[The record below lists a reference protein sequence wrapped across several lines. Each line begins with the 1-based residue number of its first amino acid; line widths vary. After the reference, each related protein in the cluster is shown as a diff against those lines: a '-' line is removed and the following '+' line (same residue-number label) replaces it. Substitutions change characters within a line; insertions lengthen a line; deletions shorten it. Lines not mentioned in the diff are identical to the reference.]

1 MARILHAMNS
11 TDRKKSYLAILDL
24 DNTLLRGDSDYLWGC
39 FLVEK
44 NMVDADLHQAENDR
58 FYEEYEAG
66 VMDIMEF
73 LRFQLEPLQRIP
85 MNVLY
90 KLRSEYLDRY
100 IEPIIT
106 RQARELVE
114 QHRQRDAELM
124 IITATNS
131 FITRPIADKFGISH
145 LIATEPEIID
155 GQYTGEVSGVPSYR
169 EGKVTRLN
177 DWLAAN
183 CVDMKG
189 SWFYS
194 DSYNDLP
201 LLSMVDHPVAVNPDE
216 RLRQHALDTGWEILV
231 MNPAG

>member
-1 MARILHAMNS
+1 
-11 TDRKKSYLAILDL
+11 
-24 DNTLLRGDSDYLWGC
+24 
-39 FLVEK
+39 
-44 NMVDADLHQAENDR
+44 
-58 FYEEYEAG
+58 
-66 VMDIMEF
+66 
-73 LRFQLEPLQRIP
+73 
-85 MNVLY
+85 
-90 KLRSEYLDRY
+90 
-100 IEPIIT
+100 
-106 RQARELVE
+106 
-114 QHRQRDAELM
+114 M

-183 CVDMKG
+183 CADMKG

-201 LLSMVDHPVAVNPDE
+201 LLSIVDHPVAVNPDE
-216 RLRQHALDTGWEILV
+216 RLSQHALDTGWEILV
-231 MNPAG
+231 MTPDG

>member
-1 MARILHAMNS
+1 
-11 TDRKKSYLAILDL
+11 
-24 DNTLLRGDSDYLWGC
+24 
-39 FLVEK
+39 
-44 NMVDADLHQAENDR
+44 MVDADLHQAENDR

-90 KLRSEYLDRY
+90 KLRSEFLDRY

-106 RQARELVE
+106 HQARELVE

-183 CVDMKG
+183 GSDMKG